1 MDFAFYTSCMVLL
14 RSPLA
19 TNSLRDFF
27 EKVKELHEVR
37 MTRKFQDIEEE
48 LWCLVSQSEKRAN
61 HREY

>member
-1 MDFAFYTSCMVLL
+1 MNSAFYTSHMVLL

-19 TNSLRDFF
+19 TNSLRDFL
-27 EKVKELHEVR
+27 EKVKELHEAQR
-37 MTRKFQDIEEE
+37 TRKFQDIEEE